1 MVSYIDR
8 ENVCDSCREEYCSEC
23 DECGEWHL
31 DCRMR
36 DAYRDGE
43 EVRICSDCRD
53 ELYYCC
59 DRCGDLHHRDDM
71 RVVYRADGCED
82 YICEDCA
89 DHFDTCPHCDEL
101 IEVCGDGTCPRCGA
115 VIEERE
121 EAV

>member
-1 MVSYIDR
+1 
-8 ENVCDSCREEYCSEC
+8 
-23 DECGEWHL
+23 
-31 DCRMR
+31 MR

-71 RVVYRADGCED
+71 RVVYRADGCETCV
-82 YICEDCA
+82 CEDCA
-89 DHFDTCPHCDEL
+89 ERYDACPHCGEL
-101 IEVCGDGTCPRCGA
+101 IEMRSDGTCPRCGA
-115 VIEERE
+115 VIEEQEE